1 MIFLNLFA
9 FAMRVLSIN
18 FSQTSFNKKH
28 LRKLARI
35 FNSTAVLTNY
45 SYETEYCFLLFDAKK
60 AFSIF
65 VESQLIQSFSQLIF
79 VDLISC
85 FFSNLSEEVFD

>member
-1 MIFLNLFA
+1 MMIFLNLFA

-60 AFSIF
+60 AFSIS
-65 VESQLIQSFSQLIF
+65 VESQLIQTISQLIF
-79 VDLISC
+79 DDLFHAFLAI
-85 FFSNLSEEVFD
+85 